1 MSVFLS
7 VTKLPRSETVCIPI
21 RCPNTWSGELDHDRV
36 FELSHGLVPKL
47 SRDYVVENP
56 TSGRF
61 LIPLLE
67 SPSLHFLKSL
77 CLAEYQLT
85 LQLNKYHHCKNW
97 ILYYAFFLNQHQVS
111 LFLSRF
117 LIGKAIWRN
126 TALIIIVHIPLS
138 RENVNNLT

>member
-7 VTKLPRSETVCIPI
+7 VTKLPRPETVCIPI
-21 RCPNTWSGELDHDRV
+21 RCPNTWSGDTCGDHDRA
-36 FELSHGLVPKL
+36 FELSHGLASKL

-77 CLAEYQLT
+77 CLAEYQLA
-85 LQLNKYHHCKNW
+85 LQLNKYHHCKNCV
-97 ILYYAFFLNQHQVS
+97 LYYAFFLNQHRVS
-111 LFLSRF
+111 LLLSRF
-117 LIGKAIWRN
+117 LIGKAI
-126 TALIIIVHIPLS
+126 
-138 RENVNNLT
+138 